1 MKHSFLQTLHK
12 YNMKSS
18 LKSLSAYLGEPDRF
32 NNFSAKDSGLMLDFS
47 RVGIDKQS
55 LKQLLDLAEECGLA
69 EARERLFSGQD
80 INFTEK
86 RPALHMAM
94 RCDDV
99 LAGLDAETVKRV
111 TENRQRM
118 FGFASAFA
126 AGHLPG
132 KPDQPVSHI
141 IHIGIG
147 GSVLGPRLL
156 IEALGKSDSPQVHFL
171 SSVDAHLRTELLE
184 RLDPAETAVIIATK
198 SFTTGETLLHG
209 RRVLDWMENAMG
221 QQAALQRIFAVSGN
235 PQAVDAFGVSRENTL
250 YLPDWVGGRYS
261 IWSTVSLSA
270 AAVMGEGG
278 FGEFLRGAAEMDR
291 HFQTAPLAENLPV
304 LMALTGIWHR
314 NICGYP
320 AQVVIP
326 YDYRLRSLPAYLQQ
340 LVMESNGKS
349 IDSQGRRV
357 DYSTSPVL
365 FGEPGTDAQHSL
377 FQMFHQGT
385 DIVPMSFVG
394 VINPDHKDREAH
406 AALLANMLAQATAL
420 ATGTAGLGSEE
431 GLDAHRK
438 MQGERP
444 SEIIL
449 LDKLSPFSLGQLLAM
464 YEHKVFV
471 ESVIWDINP
480 FDQFGVELGK
490 VVAKNIQPAL
500 ENDSESVPANYG
512 LDALLNYIRSKKP

>member
-1 MKHSFLQTLHK
+1 MLQN
-12 YNMKSS
+12 YNIQPVK
-18 LKSLSAYLGEPDRF
+18 KPLSERLCEPGRF
-32 NNFSAKDSGLMLDFS
+32 ENFSAKTGDLLLDFS
-47 RVGIDKQS
+47 RTGMDQQS
-55 LKQLLDLAEECGLA
+55 LAQLLELAEQSGVT
-69 EARERLFSGQD
+69 EARKRFFDAEN
-80 INFTEK
+80 INFTEN

-94 RCDDV
+94 RSDDV
-99 LAGLDAETVKRV
+99 LTRLDTETIKRV
-111 TENRQRM
+111 TEARQRM
-118 FGFASAFA
+118 LEFATAFA

-132 KPDQPVSHI
+132 KTEQQVRHI

-156 IEALGKSDSPQVHFL
+156 IEALAKSNSPQVHFL
-171 SSVDAHLRTELLE
+171 SSVDAHLRKELLAS
-184 RLDPAETAVIIATK
+184 LDPAETVVIVATK
-198 SFTTGETLLHG
+198 SFTTGETLLHAS
-209 RRVLDWMENAMG
+209 RVRSWMEKSIGREAT
-221 QQAALQRIFAVSGN
+221 LQRLFAISGN
-235 PQAVDAFGVSRENTL
+235 QQAVDAFGVSRANTL

-261 IWSTVSLSA
+261 IWSAVSLAA

-278 FGEFLRGAAEMDR
+278 FSEFLRGAAEMDR

-320 AQVVIP
+320 AQAVIP

-349 IDSQGRRV
+349 IDSQGRRIN
-357 DYSTSPVL
+357 YATSPVL

-385 DIVPMSFVG
+385 DIVPLNFIG
-394 VINPDHKDREAH
+394 VIHPDHEDEEAH

-431 GLDAHRK
+431 DLDVHRI
-438 MQGERP
+438 MPGERP

-449 LDKLSPFSLGQLLAM
+449 LDKLNPFSLGQLLAL

-471 ESVIWDINP
+471 ESVIWDINA

-490 VVAKNIQPAL
+490 VVAKAIQPAL
-500 ENDSESVPANYG
+500 ESESEGIPANYG
-512 LDALLNYIRSKKP
+512 LDAMLNYIRNKK